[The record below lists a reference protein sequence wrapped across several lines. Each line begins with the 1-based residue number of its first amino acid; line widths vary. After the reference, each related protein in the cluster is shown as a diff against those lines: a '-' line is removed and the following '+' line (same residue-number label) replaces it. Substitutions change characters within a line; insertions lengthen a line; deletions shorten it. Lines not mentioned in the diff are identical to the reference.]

1 MRIALRT
8 VVLLAIFVG
17 VAWITARGV
26 MGHVASHG
34 AMQPEVRLAGAMAGL
49 FAGGAA
55 TLIAGIAMVWAG
67 ANPK

>member
-1 MRIALRT
+1 
-8 VVLLAIFVG
+8 
-17 VAWITARGV
+17 
-26 MGHVASHG
+26 
-34 AMQPEVRLAGAMAGL
+34 VRLAGAMAGL